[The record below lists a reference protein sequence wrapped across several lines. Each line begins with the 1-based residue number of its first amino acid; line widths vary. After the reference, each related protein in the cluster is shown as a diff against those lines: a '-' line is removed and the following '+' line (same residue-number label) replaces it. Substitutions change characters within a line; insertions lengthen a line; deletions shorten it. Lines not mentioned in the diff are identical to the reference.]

1 MHARRIAAVLSL
13 AATVLAA
20 PTQEKRTFWDD
31 LESFVES
38 DQTFSLTTEVLSDF
52 SFDNWGGFDS
62 LSNFDSFFGLGNYDG
77 RFNDFNSVLV
87 QEESVQIEEE
97 SSISVIQCESIDVNI
112 IQEYISV
119 LVEVMKEL
127 ILEEIC
133 ESEVQVIVS
142 EQFIS
147 RMDSFVEDI
156 RHVSSRSI
164 GYDSHIASFLP
175 DVVSSLQ
182 SRQFSDLGFSG
193 SSIGNSLQSVSNN
206 WEVDVSPGRVAAAWQ
221 ASQLALLPASQAVP
235 PSSII

>member
-1 MHARRIAAVLSL
+1 MHARRIAAVLGL

-31 LESFVES
+31 VESFDETEES
-38 DQTFSLTTEVLSDF
+38 FSLTTEVLSDF

-77 RFNDFNSVLV
+77 RFNDFNFVE
-87 QEESVQIEEE
+87 EESVEIEEE
-97 SSISVIQCESIDVNI
+97 SSISIFQCESIDVNI

-119 LVEVMKEL
+119 LIEVMKEI
-127 ILEEIC
+127 ILEESC
-133 ESEVQVIVS
+133 EVEVQVIVS

-156 RHVSSRSI
+156 RHVSGRSI

-175 DVVSSLQ
+175 NVVSSLQ

-193 SSIGNSLQSVSNN
+193 SSIGNRFQSVSNN
-206 WEVDVSPGRVAAAWQ
+206 WSGDISPGRVGAAWQ

-235 PSSII
+235 SSGIF